1 LPVSGLLQ
9 GLLLQP
15 CCPRCRRPAGH
26 RSLCL
31 PCRRQLLL
39 DAGGLQG
46 QLPLPWWSLGPYQ
59 GAWRQELLRLKRQPE
74 QRLVEGLA
82 RQLLT
87 LLPDLGVPL
96 LIVAIPPR
104 RKGRCD
110 LPQALARAVARQ
122 GGHRLLAALDRQR
135 ACLGQHHLNRRQRL
149 GNLQQVFRCL
159 HPAGGQLQ
167 PLLLVDDILT
177 TGSTAAAAMACLEG
191 GGHGLLGLACLART
205 PRRDEGADP
214 MT

>member
-1 LPVSGLLQ
+1 MLSGLLQ
-9 GLLLQP
+9 DLLLQP
-15 CCPRCRRPAGH
+15 SCPRCRRPAGQ

-39 DAGGLQG
+39 DADGLQG

-59 GAWRQELLRLKRQPE
+59 GAWRQELLKLKRHPE
-74 QRLVEGLA
+74 PRLVEGLA
-82 RQLLT
+82 RQLLA

-104 RKGRCD
+104 RRGRRD
-110 LPQALARAVARQ
+110 LPQTLARALARQ
-122 GGHRLLAALDRQR
+122 GGHRLVAALDRRR
-135 ACLGQHHLNRRQRL
+135 ACLGQHHLNRQQRL
-149 GNLQQVFRCL
+149 TNLQQVFQCL
-159 HPAGGQLQ
+159 QPAAKELQ

-177 TGSTAAAAMACLEG
+177 TGSTAAAAMACLES

-205 PRRDEGADP
+205 PRRENAADA